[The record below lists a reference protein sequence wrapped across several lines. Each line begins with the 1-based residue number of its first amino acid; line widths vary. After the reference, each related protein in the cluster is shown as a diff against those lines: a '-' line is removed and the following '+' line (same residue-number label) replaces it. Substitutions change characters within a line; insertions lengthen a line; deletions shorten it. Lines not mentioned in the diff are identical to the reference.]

1 VNASAAAQSGET
13 AIRSGGGLADAATR
27 TRLAAE
33 QLASKLPALL
43 AAVERVASTVA
54 QGVHG
59 RRRAGQGETFWQF
72 RRYMPGDTIDRIDWR
87 QTAKSAHVY
96 VRETEW
102 EAAQTVYLWLDRSP
116 SMDWASDKRLPAK
129 QERAELLLL
138 ALAALLARG
147 GERVALLGTGAPPAH
162 GKFAVNRL
170 AELLLTLPAV
180 SGGLPRTQRLPRYA
194 GCVLFGD
201 LLSPLEEID
210 ARVKALAGTGV
221 RGHLVHIV
229 DPAEAGLP
237 YSGRTRFEGLED
249 DGALLVSRVES
260 VRDDYLAAFENHVA
274 GLRAIARAYGWIY
287 HQHRTDRGPEL
298 PLMSLWLAL
307 AEAAR

>member
-1 VNASAAAQSGET
+1 MSASAASQSGPAMDT
-13 AIRSGGGLADAATR
+13 ATR

-33 QLASKLPALL
+33 QLASKLPALQ
-43 AAVERVASTVA
+43 AAAERVASTVA

-59 RRRAGQGETFWQF
+59 RRRSGQGETFWQF

-116 SMDWASDKRLPAK
+116 SMDWASDKRLPRK

-170 AELLLTLPAV
+170 AELMLTLPQV
-180 SGGLPRTQRLPRYA
+180 SGGLPRTQRLPRHA
-194 GCVLFGD
+194 GCALFGD
-201 LLSPLEEID
+201 FLAPLDEID
-210 ARVKALAGTGV
+210 ARVRALAGAGV
-221 RGHLVHIV
+221 RGHLVHII

-260 VRDDYLAAFENHVA
+260 VREDYLAAFESHVA
-274 GLRAIARAYGWIY
+274 GLRDLARGYGWVY

-307 AEAAR
+307 AEGPGR